1 MGRKIPEQCRKENT
15 LKQPEPQQPEDAEG
29 SLKAPKPRGMCE
41 AMRPYWRWQSENE
54 TLEEFLEQ
62 RRAGKTRGQATSL
75 AKSPKERREKGRRRL
90 AVDAWRMSI
99 HGNRED
105 TINNAARLA
114 KDEKGSQRN
123 HTLRPPWP
131 QDFARP
137 LRSRSIAIGIF
148 PQGPCIIP
156 FGGVASIHLIKI
168 GHSSIAEDDA
178 KHEPQWWTRTRGCI
192 NADRK
197 QYCPRT

>member
-29 SLKAPKPRGMCE
+29 SLRAPKPRGMCE

-114 KDEKGSQRN
+114 KDEKREPKESYTASALATR
-123 HTLRPPWP
+123 LR
-131 QDFARP
+131 
-137 LRSRSIAIGIF
+137 
-148 PQGPCIIP
+148 
-156 FGGVASIHLIKI
+156 KT
-168 GHSSIAEDDA
+168 IAEPLDC
-178 KHEPQWWTRTRGCI
+178 HRHFPTRPVHHPFRWSRQHSLDQ
-192 NADRK
+192 N
-197 QYCPRT
+197 RTQQHCRR